1 MVRNETDLI
10 EALADMPGLATD
22 IVVSHHR
29 TPEGRCPLCTAGP
42 QKGHVVHP
50 CRVYS
55 LATLAQAEIADRRG
69 RA

>member
-1 MVRNETDLI
+1 VRSETDLI

-22 IVVSHHR
+22 IVAGHRR

-50 CRVYS
+50 CRLYS
-55 LATLAQAEIADRRG
+55 LAKLAQAEIAERRG